1 MKIIDEHTFEGKG
14 YHPFLITDRWQVAYL
29 NYAEAESLE
38 QIEKLDIHHQTDE
51 VFILLQG
58 KAALIG
64 ASVTDQNITYDVVNM
79 QPGIVYN
86 IRREVWHKI
95 AMQPGSQV
103 LIIENNDTDYLYE
116 KRKAGMGSSCKLPHS
131 HSLSIPSSFVLLPEV
146 FRYFQSLYICP

>member
-51 VFILLQG
+51 VFVLLQG

-79 QPGIVYN
+79 QPG
-86 IRREVWHKI
+86 
-95 AMQPGSQV
+95 SQV
-103 LIIENNDTDYLYE
+103 LIIENNDTHLNDFEFFELTE
-116 KRKAGMGSSCKLPHS
+116 SQKSQLRECVTKIV
-131 HSLSIPSSFVLLPEV
+131 SLTEN
-146 FRYFQSLYICP
+146 

>member
-29 NYAEAESLE
+29 NYAEAESLS
-38 QIEKLDIHHQTDE
+38 KLRNWTSTIRQMKYLYFCRE
-51 VFILLQG
+51 

-103 LIIENNDTDYLYE
+103 LIIENNDTHLNDFEFFELTE
-116 KRKAGMGSSCKLPHS
+116 SQKSQLRECVTKIV
-131 HSLSIPSSFVLLPEV
+131 SLTEN
-146 FRYFQSLYICP
+146 

>member
-95 AMQPGSQV
+95 AM
-103 LIIENNDTDYLYE
+103 
-116 KRKAGMGSSCKLPHS
+116 
-131 HSLSIPSSFVLLPEV
+131 
-146 FRYFQSLYICP
+146 

>member
-79 QPGIVYN
+79 APSARRPSRRRSARHATGEPGTHH
-86 IRREVWHKI
+86 RE
-95 AMQPGSQV
+95 
-103 LIIENNDTDYLYE
+103 
-116 KRKAGMGSSCKLPHS
+116 
-131 HSLSIPSSFVLLPEV
+131 
-146 FRYFQSLYICP
+146 

>member
-64 ASVTDQNITYDVVNM
+64 ASVTDQNITYATGYSVQYPKRSMAQDRHATGE
-79 QPGIVYN
+79 PGTHH
-86 IRREVWHKI
+86 RE
-95 AMQPGSQV
+95 
-103 LIIENNDTDYLYE
+103 
-116 KRKAGMGSSCKLPHS
+116 
-131 HSLSIPSSFVLLPEV
+131 
-146 FRYFQSLYICP
+146 

>member
-79 QPGIVYN
+79 QPG
-86 IRREVWHKI
+86 
-95 AMQPGSQV
+95 SQV
-103 LIIENNDTDYLYE
+103 LIIENNDTHLNDFEFFELTE
-116 KRKAGMGSSCKLPHS
+116 SQKSQLRECVTKIV
-131 HSLSIPSSFVLLPEV
+131 SLTEN
-146 FRYFQSLYICP
+146 